1 MMVAGMGSYL
11 VFLLIFT
18 FVVPGISWT
27 GHLGGLIV
35 GAVIGFI
42 LPPTGVATMSGMWR
56 TASGEQLERGMPVV
70 LRAAVYLG
78 VAAVLLVGSWVA
90 VGGRIG

>member
-1 MMVAGMGSYL
+1 
-11 VFLLIFT
+11 
-18 FVVPGISWT
+18 
-27 GHLGGLIV
+27 
-35 GAVIGFI
+35 
-42 LPPTGVATMSGMWR
+42 MSGMWR